1 VKKLSWGKTYWRT
14 PRGTIPN
21 RHKGLVMVSEE
32 TSLTGKFDYFMEHQM
47 KYLAKYFLSSGE

>member
-1 VKKLSWGKTYWRT
+1 
-14 PRGTIPN
+14 
-21 RHKGLVMVSEE
+21 MVSEE